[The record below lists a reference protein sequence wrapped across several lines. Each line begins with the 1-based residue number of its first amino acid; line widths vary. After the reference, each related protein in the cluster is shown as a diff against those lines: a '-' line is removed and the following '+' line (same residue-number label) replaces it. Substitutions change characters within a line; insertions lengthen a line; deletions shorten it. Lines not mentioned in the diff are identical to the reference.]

1 MTNSVAG
8 LRRSS
13 KTLPK
18 GKLVPKKGHGH
29 CLIVGCRSDPVQLSE
44 CHWSHY
50 IWEVCSATWWDAPKI
65 AMPVAGT
72 GQQKGP
78 NSPWQYMDTCHTTNT
93 SKVEWID
100 RWRFVSSAI
109 FTWPL
114 ANWLPLLQVSQQL
127 FAGKTLL
134 QPAGGWKCFPRIHR
148 IPKHGFLCY
157 KNK

>member
-1 MTNSVAG
+1 MDFIQLVMTNSVAG

-50 IWEVCSATWWDAPKI
+50 IWEVCSTSWWDAPKT
-65 AMPVAGT
+65 AMPVAGI

-78 NSPWQYMDTCHTTNT
+78 NSPWQYIDTCHTTNT

-100 RWRFVSSAI
+100 RWSLSHL
-109 FTWPL
+109 PCSPDL
-114 ANWLPLLQVSQQL
+114 WLTDYHFFKYLNNCLQ
-127 FAGKTLL
+127 GKHF
-134 QPAGGWKCFPRIHR
+134 C
-148 IPKHGFLCY
+148 
-157 KNK
+157 N